1 MDKQLILQ
9 KEDSKTFSFQEQE
22 ENLIVLNNN
31 SGELLLLNQ
40 TSKFMFENCEGKTP
54 DSLINELYDLC
65 NDQENIEYNQM
76 YEECMAAIEDMIAKG
91 MIKIIG

>member
-1 MDKQLILQ
+1 
-9 KEDSKTFSFQEQE
+9 
-22 ENLIVLNNN
+22 
-31 SGELLLLNQ
+31 
-40 TSKFMFENCEGKTP
+40 MFENCEGKTP